1 MGGRYYN
8 PRNAVNSFFLLLI
21 TRWTKFTPLFV
32 LLMCSYQTIFSLVSL
47 NSRNTYLHALY
58 TKKSLFFENS
68 SRREGKEKLFGK
80 LHYSTL
86 QRIVIKN
93 YDLQRLI
100 KRRENTRRNNTRDSL
115 EKKKIKLEISKP
127 WKYLAEIIPC
137 QSMDPSLP
145 PSPSVPCLHRNVET
159 QMVQGTD
166 LFEAQSTKQGRE
178 NRVASHG
185 CPVAFSR
192 RILKALRLPW
202 QPTTAAARCNYLKNA
217 RRSPIPLAPP
227 LYHPPPLRG
236 LLGTGRCKSSR
247 SLLHH
252 HGQSKILYI
261 FVHFITCSSG
271 VIHGMIHSIAWI
283 ISRESYIF

>member
-115 EKKKIKLEISKP
+115 EKKKLKLEISKP

-137 QSMDPSLP
+137 QSMDPSSPLHLGSLP
-145 PSPSVPCLHRNVET
+145 PSERWNTNGPGNRLVR
-159 QMVQGTD
+159 GTKY
-166 LFEAQSTKQGRE
+166 EARE
-178 NRVASHG
+178 REPG
-185 CPVAFSR
+185 CIA
-192 RILKALRLPW
+192 RLPG
-202 QPTTAAARCNYLKNA
+202 CF
-217 RRSPIPLAPP
+217 
-227 LYHPPPLRG
+227 
-236 LLGTGRCKSSR
+236 
-247 SLLHH
+247 
-252 HGQSKILYI
+252 QS
-261 FVHFITCSSG
+261 
-271 VIHGMIHSIAWI
+271 
-283 ISRESYIF
+283 

>member
-1 MGGRYYN
+1 
-8 PRNAVNSFFLLLI
+8 
-21 TRWTKFTPLFV
+21 
-32 LLMCSYQTIFSLVSL
+32 
-47 NSRNTYLHALY
+47 
-58 TKKSLFFENS
+58 
-68 SRREGKEKLFGK
+68 
-80 LHYSTL
+80 
-86 QRIVIKN
+86 
-93 YDLQRLI
+93 
-100 KRRENTRRNNTRDSL
+100 
-115 EKKKIKLEISKP
+115 
-127 WKYLAEIIPC
+127 
-137 QSMDPSLP
+137 
-145 PSPSVPCLHRNVET
+145 
-159 QMVQGTD
+159 MVQGTD

-271 VIHGMIHSIAWI
+271 VIHGMIDVIAWSFTRIVYFLDRKKKITKKEGEEKSILSRPPFKIFEIEISFEKCKMADIFFTKI
-283 ISRESYIF
+283 IPGIFLDVRFLFREGNGGQSCGNLFRNNGMTYTD